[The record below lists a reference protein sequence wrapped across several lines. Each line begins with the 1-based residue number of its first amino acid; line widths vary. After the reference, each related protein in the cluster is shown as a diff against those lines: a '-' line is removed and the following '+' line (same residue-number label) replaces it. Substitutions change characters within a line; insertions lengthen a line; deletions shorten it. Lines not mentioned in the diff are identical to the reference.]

1 MDIGKTD
8 LNALVVFDA
17 LLQQRSVT
25 RAGRALGLSQPAMS
39 AALARLRAQI
49 GDPLFVRT
57 GRGMKPTPR
66 ALELAAPV
74 QQVLE
79 TVRTQILHRRPFDPG
94 TTRRVFTILTPDI
107 GEVVFMPKILAH
119 AERHAPSIGF
129 HTIALP
135 YPDAR
140 DALESGVADLAIG
153 YFPDLAAAG
162 FYQQRLFRNT
172 FECLVRKDHPRIGR
186 QLGMDEFLAAAHA
199 VVRPAG
205 RTHLFEQFVAQR
217 RIQLDVRVVLSH
229 FSSLLTIVSSS
240 DLIATVPQDI
250 GHVFARLADVR
261 LLPPPLHIPPFDL
274 KQHWHGRVHT
284 DPAHVWLRRTIR
296 ELFHD

>member
-17 LLQQRSVT
+17 LLQQGSVT

-49 GDPLFVRT
+49 GDSLFVRT

-66 ALELAAPV
+66 ALELAGPV
-74 QQVLE
+74 RQVLE
-79 TVRTQILHRRPFDPG
+79 TVRTQILHRRPFDPK

-129 HTIALP
+129 HSIALP
-135 YPDAR
+135 FPDAR

-153 YFPDLAAAG
+153 YFPDLATAG

-172 FECLVRKDHPRIGR
+172 FGCLVRADHPRIGR
-186 QLGMDEFLAAAHA
+186 QLSMDEFQRAAHA
-199 VVRPAG
+199 VVRPSG
-205 RTHLFEQFVAQR
+205 RTHLFEQFASQR
-217 RIQLDVRVVLSH
+217 GIQLDVRVVLSH
-229 FSSLLTIVSSS
+229 FSSLPAIVTSS
-240 DLIATVPQDI
+240 DLIATVPLDI
-250 GHVFARLADVR
+250 GHVFAKLAGVR
-261 LLPPPLHIPPFDL
+261 LMPPPLHIPPFDL
-274 KQHWHGRVHT
+274 KQHWHGRVQS
-284 DPAHVWLRRTIR
+284 DPAHMWLRKTIR